1 MARKFLFL
9 DRDGTLIEEPDDQQ
23 VDSLNKVKFMP
34 GVIPALIRLKSAGF
48 EFVIV
53 SNQDGLGKKEF
64 PLKSFQPAQ
73 NFIKMVFSSQGI
85 DFIEEFFCPHKSE
98 DNCSCRKPNTGL
110 VRKFLKEVDVDYE
123 ESVVVGDRDTD
134 MQLAENLGIRGL
146 RVSLTGKTNETWP
159 NIARLLLD
167 KPRRA
172 KIERKTRETDIAIRV
187 DLDSAQEPQISTG
200 IKFFD
205 HMLEQLG
212 KHGAFELDI
221 RCHGDLEVDEHHT
234 VEDVALT
241 LGEVLKKALGDK
253 RNIER
258 YGFLL
263 PMDEAEAQVS
273 IDLSA
278 RPYLVFEGEFTRERV
293 GELPTELVPH
303 FFRSLADTLGAA
315 IHIQVM
321 GENNHHMVESCFKG
335 VARAL
340 RQAFRRTSS
349 GLPSTKGQL

>member
-23 VDSLNKVKFMP
+23 VDSLDKVKFMP
-34 GVIPALIRLKSAGF
+34 GVIPALVRLKSAGF

-64 PLKSFQPAQ
+64 PLESFQPAQ
-73 NFIKMVFSSQGI
+73 DFVKTVFSSQGI
-85 DFIEEFFCPHKSE
+85 NFVEEFFCPHKSE

-110 VRKFLKEVDVDYE
+110 VREFFKKVNVDRE

-134 MQLAENLGIRGL
+134 MLLAENLGIRGL
-146 RVSLTGKTNETWP
+146 RVSLTGKIHETWP
-159 NIARLLLD
+159 EIARLLLD
-167 KPRRA
+167 KPRQA
-172 KIERKTRETDIAIRV
+172 KIERKTRETNIAIRV
-187 DLDSAQEPQISTG
+187 DLDSVQESQIDTG

-221 RCHGDLEVDEHHT
+221 RCHGDLQVDEHHT
-234 VEDVALT
+234 VEDVALA
-241 LGEVLKKALGDK
+241 LGEALKKALGDK

-303 FFRSLADTLGAA
+303 FFRSLADSLGAA
-315 IHIQVM
+315 IHIQVI

-340 RQAFRRTSS
+340 REAFRRTGS

>member
-1 MARKFLFL
+1 
-9 DRDGTLIEEPDDQQ
+9 
-23 VDSLNKVKFMP
+23 
-34 GVIPALIRLKSAGF
+34 
-48 EFVIV
+48 
-53 SNQDGLGKKEF
+53 
-64 PLKSFQPAQ
+64 
-73 NFIKMVFSSQGI
+73 MVR
-85 DFIEEFFCPHKSE
+85 EFFKKI
-98 DNCSCRKPNTGL
+98 N
-110 VRKFLKEVDVDYE
+110 VDRE

-134 MQLAENLGIRGL
+134 MLLAENLGMRGL
-146 RVSLTGKTNETWP
+146 RVALTGKFHETWP
-159 NIARLLLD
+159 EITRILLD
-167 KPRRA
+167 KPRQA
-172 KIERKTRETDIAIRV
+172 KIERKTREKNITIRV
-187 DLDSAQEPQISTG
+187 DLDSTQEPQINTG

-212 KHGAFELDI
+212 KHGAFGLDI
-221 RCHGDLEVDEHHT
+221 RCHGDLQVDEHHT
-234 VEDVALT
+234 VEDVALA
-241 LGEVLKKALGDK
+241 LGEALRKALGDK

-303 FFRSLADTLGAA
+303 CFRSLANSLGAA
-315 IHIQVM
+315 IHIQVI

-340 RQAFRRTSS
+340 REAFRRTGS
-349 GLPSTKGQL
+349 GLPSSKGQL

>member
-1 MARKFLFL
+1 MARKFIFL

-34 GVIPALIRLKSAGF
+34 GVIPALLRLKSAGF
-48 EFVIV
+48 EFVII

-64 PLKSFQPAQ
+64 PLESFQLVQ
-73 NFIKMVFSSQGI
+73 DFIKTAFSSQGI
-85 DFIEEFFCPHKSE
+85 DFTKEFFCPHTTE
-98 DNCSCRKPNTGL
+98 DNCNCRKPNPGL
-110 VRKFLKEVDVDYE
+110 VSEFFKKVDVDHE
-123 ESVVVGDRDTD
+123 KSVVVGDRDSD
-134 MQLAENLGIRGL
+134 MRLAENLGIRGL
-146 RVSLTGKTNETWP
+146 RIRLTGETHETWP
-159 NIARLLLD
+159 EITRLLLD
-167 KPRRA
+167 KPRQA
-172 KIERKTRETDIAIRV
+172 KIERKTRETNISIQV
-187 DLDSAQEPQISTG
+187 DLDSAQEPRIDTG

-212 KHGAFELDI
+212 KHGAFGLDI
-221 RCHGDLEVDEHHT
+221 RCQGDLEVDEHHT

-241 LGEVLKKALGDK
+241 IGEALKKALGDK
-253 RNIER
+253 KNIER

-263 PMDEAEAQVS
+263 PMDEAEARVS

-278 RPYLVFEGEFTRERV
+278 RPYLVFDGEFTRERV

-303 FFRSLADTLGAA
+303 FFRSLADSLGAA
-315 IHIQVM
+315 IHIQVI

-340 RQAFRRTSS
+340 REAFRRTGS